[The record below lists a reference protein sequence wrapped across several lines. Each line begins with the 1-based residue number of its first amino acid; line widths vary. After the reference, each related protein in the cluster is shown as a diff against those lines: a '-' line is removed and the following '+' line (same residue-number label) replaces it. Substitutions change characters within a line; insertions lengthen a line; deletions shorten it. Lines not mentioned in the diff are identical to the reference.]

1 MDIQDWFPLGF
12 TSLISLLSK
21 GHRYKNFEH
30 RCKTSQQI
38 LAKQSQQYI
47 KRIIH
52 HFPVGLT
59 PRWKDFSIYTDQ
71 SMWHTTSTNW
81 RIKTIWSS
89 QSLQK
94 KLLKNS
100 TPLYDKNS
108 PESEYRRP
116 HLNIIKAIYDKHT
129 ANIIAQ
135 DLKTESI
142 SSKIRKKTRMSILAT
157 ITQHSHRR
165 PNHSREEK
173 EIKGIQSGKKV
184 KLSLFADNITL
195 YIDNTKDANRKLL
208 KLIMISVKFQDT
220 KLIHR
225 NLLHSYTLTMK
236 EQKEKLRK

>member
-1 MDIQDWFPLGF
+1 MKPPSLWYQNQRYHTHTQKKKKKNLQANITDEHQSSHSIISNSLWPHRAQHSRPSCPSPTPRVCSNSCPSSQWCHPTISSSVVPFSCLLSFPASTESGGQSIGASAPVFPMDIQDWFPLGF

-30 RCKTSQQI
+30 KCKTSQQI

-89 QSLQK
+89 QLLQK

-100 TPLYDKNS
+100 TCLYDKNS

-116 HLNIIKAIYDKHT
+116 HN
-129 ANIIAQ
+129 
-135 DLKTESI
+135 
-142 SSKIRKKTRMSILAT
+142 
-157 ITQHSHRR
+157 
-165 PNHSREEK
+165 
-173 EIKGIQSGKKV
+173 KGHIWQTYS
-184 KLSLFADNITL
+184 
-195 YIDNTKDANRKLL
+195 
-208 KLIMISVKFQDT
+208 
-220 KLIHR
+220 
-225 NLLHSYTLTMK
+225 
-236 EQKEKLRK
+236 